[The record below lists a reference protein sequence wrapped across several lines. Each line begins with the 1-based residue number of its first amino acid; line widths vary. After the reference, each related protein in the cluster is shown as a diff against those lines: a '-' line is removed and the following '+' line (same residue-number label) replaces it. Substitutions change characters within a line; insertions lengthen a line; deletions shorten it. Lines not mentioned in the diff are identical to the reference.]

1 MTEDELTS
9 EERYELSFDCHLIGE
24 KTRMQVHLGVEGREE
39 NVIKQKTDTFPQN
52 DLDLLGCL
60 VFF

>member
-1 MTEDELTS
+1 VTEDELTS

-39 NVIKQKTDTFPQN
+39 NVIKQKT
-52 DLDLLGCL
+52 
-60 VFF
+60 